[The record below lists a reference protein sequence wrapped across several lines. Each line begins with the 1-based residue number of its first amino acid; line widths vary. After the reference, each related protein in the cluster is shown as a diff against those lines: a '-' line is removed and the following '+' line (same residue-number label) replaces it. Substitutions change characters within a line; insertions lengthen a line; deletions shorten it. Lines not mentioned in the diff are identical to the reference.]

1 MSKNAFEFS
10 SFFRVVLIPLAV
22 GVIAGYGF
30 YNYFEGTSTG
40 NILFAGCT
48 ILGLLLG
55 IIRAVRVSQKK
66 EKQ

>member
-10 SFFRVVLIPLAV
+10 SFFRVVLFPLAV

-40 NILFAGCT
+40 NILFVGCT

-55 IIRAVRVSQKK
+55 ILRAVRVSQKK
-66 EKQ
+66 EKK

>member
-1 MSKNAFEFS
+1 MFKNAFEFS
-10 SFFRVVLIPLAV
+10 SFFLVVLLPLAL

-30 YNYFEGTSTG
+30 YNYFEGSSTG
-40 NILFAGCT
+40 NILFAGCI

-66 EKQ
+66 EKK

>member
-40 NILFAGCT
+40 NILFASCT

-55 IIRAVRVSQKK
+55 ILGAVRVSQKK
-66 EKQ
+66 EKK